1 MSRFT
6 AYHIFCYG
14 LKHTGHEFTKGSLDQ
29 ATKHDN
35 RRFYSSY
42 GLTPETIKAIFDDL
56 QTLDIGQ
63 ELRIQKP
70 NIKFLLMTLN
80 WWKEYRTENNMAG
93 HWKVSEK
100 TFEKHVWAYT
110 RAIQAISKHK
120 IKWPFD
126 GDNLPKEIFV
136 LSVDGVHFKILE
148 MRQTPDKD
156 FKSVKLG
163 RGAAVSYELALSIW
177 QGKLVWINGPFPAG
191 VTDLVI
197 YKKPGGLK
205 SKIPPGKRLIGDKIY
220 LTKNTPEI
228 SGRNLYDDDKL
239 GKFKERVKARHETFN
254 RRIKS
259 FNILDNR
266 FRSKTDRMQ
275 KHKSVMTAICVAV
288 QYDMENGR
296 PLFDI

>member
-1 MSRFT
+1 MSSLT
-6 AYHIFCYG
+6 AFHIFCYG
-14 LKHTGHEFTKGSLDQ
+14 YKHAGSGREFLKSSLDK
-29 ATKHDN
+29 ATKHDR
-35 RRFYSSY
+35 RRFYSAY

-56 QTLDIGQ
+56 HTLDIGKSSI
-63 ELRIQKP
+63 RKP

-80 WWKEYRTENNMAG
+80 WWKEYRTEENMAG
-93 HWKVSEK
+93 HWKMSEK

-110 RAIQAISKHK
+110 RAIQALSEHK
-120 IKWPFD
+120 IKWPFN

-136 LSVDGVHFKILE
+136 LSVDGVHFKVME
-148 MRQTPDKD
+148 MRQTPDKN

-177 QGKLVWINGPFPAG
+177 AGKLVWINGPFPAG
-191 VTDLVI
+191 EIDLVI
-197 YKKPGGLK
+197 YKKQGGLK

-228 SGRNLYDDDKL
+228 SGRNLYDNEKL

-254 RRIKS
+254 RRLKS

-266 FRSKTDRMQ
+266 FRSKTDQMNKQ
-275 KHKSVMTAICVAV
+275 NLS
-288 QYDMENGR
+288 
-296 PLFDI
+296 